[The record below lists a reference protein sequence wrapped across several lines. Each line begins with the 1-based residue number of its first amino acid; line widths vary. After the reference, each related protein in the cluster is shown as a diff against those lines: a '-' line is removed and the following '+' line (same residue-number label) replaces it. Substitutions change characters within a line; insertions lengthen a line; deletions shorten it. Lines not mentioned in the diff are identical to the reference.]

1 MKALT
6 VFSLLLKNNFIDLD
20 LLLIQIRSIID
31 LDLLFKYVVVALKS
45 QNENV

>member
-6 VFSLLLKNNFIDLD
+6 VFSLLLKSN
-20 LLLIQIRSIID
+20 STD
-31 LDLLFKYVVVALKS
+31 LDLLFKNAVVALKS